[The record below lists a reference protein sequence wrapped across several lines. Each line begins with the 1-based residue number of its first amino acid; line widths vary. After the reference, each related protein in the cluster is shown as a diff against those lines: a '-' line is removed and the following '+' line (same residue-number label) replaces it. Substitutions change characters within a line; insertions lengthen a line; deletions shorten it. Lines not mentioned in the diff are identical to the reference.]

1 MTAIERRNPC
11 ESLAAVDWSREHVGA
26 VLMQKG
32 KGCAPSHASLRPT
45 ICVTS
50 VRCAT
55 ETRRFHH
62 SFLFK
67 RWAEYLLSRPRP

>member
-32 KGCAPSHASLRPT
+32 KGCAPSHASLSALHLRNER
-45 ICVTS
+45 S
-50 VRCAT
+50 VC
-55 ETRRFHH
+55 
-62 SFLFK
+62 
-67 RWAEYLLSRPRP
+67 Y